1 MPFSYKQALIPI
13 KKEPN
18 LNQFEPKRNKK
29 EYLPLPHESKNDG
42 ITKSYYFLDHD
53 K

>member
-18 LNQFEPKRNKK
+18 LNQFEPKRK
-29 EYLPLPHESKNDG
+29 EKECLPLPLELN
-42 ITKSYYFLDHD
+42 
-53 K
+53 